1 MTSELARL
9 FKILEDSNRQRIIIL
24 LHERGDI
31 GYTDLMKELSISS
44 TGKMNYHLKVLNG
57 LLSKT
62 SDNKYSLTEK
72 GLIAA
77 KLLVEFPEGVS
88 RANREMR
95 VISQFW
101 LTVALIGIGASV
113 IFSILYSF
121 GFANFG
127 NLLIGIIG
135 LFLAIIL
142 AYTSHRMREVRAK
155 WSPKTQMLGAEISYV
170 FLGAAIGVPFGFF
183 GGGLIM
189 VGLVDIFGRVR
200 TSLSYPTFWTFAF
213 WILNPIIGA
222 VIGAMVGYLVYKKSK
237 YSKITYYN
245 PFLS

>member
-9 FKILEDSNRQRIIIL
+9 FKILKDSTRQRIILL

-31 GYTDLMKELSISS
+31 GYTDLMKELGISS

-62 SDNKYSLTEK
+62 SDNKYSLTDK

-88 RANREMR
+88 RADSEMR

-101 LTVALIGIGASV
+101 LTVALLAVGASV
-113 IFSILYSF
+113 IFSILYTF
-121 GFANFG
+121 GFVSFG

-142 AYTSHRMREVRAK
+142 AYTSYRMREVRAK
-155 WSPKTQMLGAEISYV
+155 WSPKSQMLGAEISYV
-170 FLGAAIGVPFGFF
+170 FLGATIGVPFGFF

-189 VGLVDIFGRVR
+189 VGLVDILGRVR
-200 TSLSYPTFWTFAF
+200 TSLSYPTFWTFTF
-213 WILNPIIGA
+213 WILNPIFGA
-222 VIGAMVGYLVYKKSK
+222 VIGAIVGYLVYKKSK

-245 PFLS
+245 PFSS